1 MILRS
6 TTLVIL
12 YFILPV
18 LPGLLVAD
26 EVLSLKEA
34 VTQALTQNP
43 GLAASS
49 ARAQAMA
56 TLPDQAGALP
66 DPRLKFGAM
75 NVPTDTYELDQEPM
89 TQLQV
94 GISQAI
100 PFPGKLGLKETAARH
115 MSSSA
120 NDDVRENRQQLIAR
134 VKTMWWQLH
143 YLDRALETITR
154 NQELLRQF
162 IQIAQTKYKVGKG
175 LQQDVLLA
183 QLELS
188 KLMDRNIQFKQK
200 RQVAEAQLNALL
212 NEPADN
218 VIQIPLIADIT
229 LTPIPNLQQLTELAR
244 KNRPLLAAQ
253 RNRIEGARAKLDL
266 ANMGYYPN
274 FMLGATYGKRSF
286 VMANGNEAADFA
298 TVMLSISLPLYAHR
312 KQSQA
317 VVQRS
322 AELVQQKHTLQ
333 SRFEK
338 VTADLA
344 RYSANFESAT
354 QRVQLFK
361 SGIIPQ
367 ARQTVAS
374 MLAGYQVNKVDFLNL
389 VRAQITLYNYETQYW
404 KAASEAF
411 QARARLAATVGKENF
426 YE

>member
-6 TTLVIL
+6 YFVLVIS
-12 YFILPV
+12 FVLPV

-26 EVLSLKEA
+26 EALSLKEA
-34 VTQALTQNP
+34 VTQALAQNP

-49 ARAQAMA
+49 ARAEAMA
-56 TLPDQAGALP
+56 TMPDQAGALP
-66 DPRLKFGAM
+66 DPRLRFGAM

-120 NDDVRENRQQLIAR
+120 DNDVLENRQQLIAR

-143 YLDRALETITR
+143 YLDRALETTTR
-154 NQELLRQF
+154 NKKLFRQF
-162 IQIAQTKYKVGKG
+162 IQIARTKYKVGKG

-188 KLMDRNIQFKQK
+188 KLTDREIQLRQK
-200 RQVAEAQLNALL
+200 RKAANSRLNALL
-212 NEPADN
+212 NRSADR
-218 VIQIPLIADIT
+218 VIQITLVSDII
-229 LTPIPNLQQLTELAR
+229 LTAIPDVIELTELAR
-244 KNRPLLAAQ
+244 KNRPLLLSQ
-253 RNRIEGARAKLDL
+253 RNRIEGAQARLDL

-286 VMANGNEAADFA
+286 IMANGNEASDFA
-298 TVMLSISLPLYAHR
+298 SVMISMSLPLYGHR

-317 VVQRS
+317 ITQRS
-322 AELVQQKHTLQ
+322 AELVKQKHTLQ
-333 SRFEK
+333 NRFEN
-338 VTADLA
+338 VTADLS
-344 RYSANFESAT
+344 RYSADFESAS
-354 QRVQLFK
+354 QRVLLFK

-411 QARARLAATVGKENF
+411 QARARLAATAGKENF

>member
-1 MILRS
+1 M
-6 TTLVIL
+6 
-12 YFILPV
+12 
-18 LPGLLVAD
+18 
-26 EVLSLKEA
+26 
-34 VTQALTQNP
+34 
-43 GLAASS
+43 
-49 ARAQAMA
+49 
-56 TLPDQAGALP
+56 PDQAGALP
-66 DPRLKFGAM
+66 DPRLRFGAM

-120 NDDVRENRQQLIAR
+120 DNDVLENRQQLIAR

-143 YLDRALETITR
+143 YLDRALETTTR
-154 NQELLRQF
+154 NKKLFRQF
-162 IQIAQTKYKVGKG
+162 IQIARTKYKVGKG

-188 KLMDRNIQFKQK
+188 KLTDREIQLRQK
-200 RQVAEAQLNALL
+200 RKAANSRLNALL
-212 NEPADN
+212 NRSADR
-218 VIQIPLIADIT
+218 VIQITLVSDII
-229 LTPIPNLQQLTELAR
+229 LTAIPDVTELTELAR
-244 KNRPLLAAQ
+244 KNRPLLLSQ
-253 RNRIEGARAKLDL
+253 RNRIESAQARLDL

-286 VMANGNEAADFA
+286 IMANGNEASDFA
-298 TVMLSISLPLYAHR
+298 SVMISMSLPLYGHR

-317 VVQRS
+317 ITQRS
-322 AELVQQKHTLQ
+322 AELVKQKHTLQ
-333 SRFEK
+333 NRFEN
-338 VTADLA
+338 VTADLS
-344 RYSANFESAT
+344 RYSADFESAS
-354 QRVQLFK
+354 QRVLLFK

-411 QARARLAATVGKENF
+411 QARARLAATAGKENF